1 MRLRSSLLS
10 FALASSTFFFSNVAI
25 AGDAVVVPLYSPNL
39 PTVKVGNITS
49 LITSEV
55 DFSGRYDMVF
65 PADSRPKALTPKC
78 LKSVSCLKPIADGE
92 GVTSMVT
99 GSVTKMGSELEFFVV
114 LYENGKIIRMKRFR
128 ITDDPLSL
136 AADVGSYIQEVVTGQ
151 EVEQEEEETLGTAPI
166 AADVLDEEGDIFG
179 GDEDPL
185 GDFSLDPAE
194 EERLAAQ
201 KAAEERARQEE
212 DRRAEEEQRRKEME
226 EQARRLAMEAEAKR
240 LASQAMEDDAG
251 EEDFD
256 FNFAPSTV
264 EVVEEEKE
272 DNDMDFSFDEPKPTR
287 EKSKS
292 KDKSRSKEKSKPK
305 TEYKPSTD
313 YNTPSSR
320 TKRSSSVRSGR
331 IDAAATLTGKVGG
344 GNFQTLNFVTYG
356 GEIGIHLSD
365 AVSVHIGGEG
375 YATNQAMPVLDE
387 DGEPTDVLQQSWR
400 VLIPVSLGVEYHF
413 EGKMAKPYVG
423 ADMQILPAYAGTGS
437 GAAIGLRGRAGSNFM
452 VADGFGINLNVAFGF
467 WSGQYFRQVPSPA
480 GGTLNPSGLAPQ
492 ITLGPVIAF

>member
-10 FALASSTFFFSNVAI
+10 FAVASSTFFFSNVAI
-25 AGDAVVVPLYSPNL
+25 ADDAVVVPFYSPNL
-39 PTVKVGNITS
+39 PSVKVGNITS

-65 PADSRPKALTPKC
+65 PADARPKSLTPKC

-99 GSVTKMGSELEFFVV
+99 GSVTKMGGELEFFIV

-136 AADVGSYIQEVVTGQ
+136 AGDIGSYIQEVVTGQ
-151 EVEQEEEETLGTAPI
+151 AVEQEEDTLGTAPL

-194 EERLAAQ
+194 EERLAA
-201 KAAEERARQEE
+201 EERARQEE
-212 DRRAEEEQRRKEME
+212 ARRAEEEQRRKEME

-240 LASQAMEDDAG
+240 LASEAMDDDAG

-264 EVVEEEKE
+264 EVVDEETE
-272 DNDMDFSFDEPKPTR
+272 DSDMDFSFDESKPTR
-287 EKSKS
+287 EQNK
-292 KDKSRSKEKSKPK
+292 SKEKSKPK

-313 YNTPSSR
+313 YNSSSSR
-320 TKRSSSVRSGR
+320 TKKSSVRSGR

-356 GEIGIHLSD
+356 GEIGIHLSES
-365 AVSVHIGGEG
+365 VSVHIGGEG
-375 YATNQAMPVLDE
+375 YATNQAMPVLDD

-400 VLIPVSLGVEYHF
+400 VLIPISLGVEYHF
-413 EGKMAKPYVG
+413 EGKTAKPYVG
-423 ADMQILPAYAGTGS
+423 ADMQVLPAYAGTGS

>member
-10 FALASSTFFFSNVAI
+10 FSFASFSFFFSNVAF
-25 AGDAVVVPLYSPNL
+25 AGDAVVIPLYSPNL
-39 PTVKVGNITS
+39 PAAKVGNITS

-65 PADSRPKALTPKC
+65 PADARPKSLTPKC
-78 LKSVSCLKPIADGE
+78 LKAVSCLKPIAEGE

-99 GSVTKMGSELEFFVV
+99 GSVTKMGGELEFFVV

-136 AADVGSYIQEVVTGQ
+136 AADVGGYIQEVVTGKT
-151 EVEQEEEETLGTAPI
+151 VEKEEETLGTAPI
-166 AADVLDEEGDIFG
+166 AADVLDEEEDIFG
-179 GDEDPL
+179 GDSDPL

-212 DRRAEEEQRRKEME
+212 ARRAEEEQRRKEME

-240 LASQAMEDDAG
+240 LAEQAMADDSGDA

-264 EVVEEEKE
+264 EVVEEEEE
-272 DNDMDFSFDEPKPTR
+272 DNDMDFSFDEPKPKR
-287 EKSKS
+287 EKTK
-292 KDKSRSKEKSKPK
+292 SKEKTKPK
-305 TEYKPSTD
+305 TDYKPSTD
-313 YNTPSSR
+313 YDSSSSR
-320 TKRSSSVRSGR
+320 TKKSSSVRSGR

-356 GEIGIHLSD
+356 GEIGIHLSES
-365 AVSVHIGGEG
+365 VSVLIGGEG

-452 VADGFGINLNVAFGF
+452 VASGFGINLNVAFGF

-480 GGTLNPSGLAPQ
+480 GGTLNPSGLTPQ

>member
-10 FALASSTFFFSNVAI
+10 FSFASLTFFFSNIAL

-39 PTVKVGNITS
+39 PAGKVGNITS

-65 PADSRPKALTPKC
+65 PADSRPKTLTPKC
-78 LKSVSCLKPIADGE
+78 LKSVPCLRPIAEGE

-99 GSVTKMGSELEFFVV
+99 GSVTKIGSELEFFVV
-114 LYENGKIIRMKRFR
+114 LYEDSKIIRMKRFR

-136 AADVGSYIQEVVTGQ
+136 ASDVGSYIQEVVTGKA
-151 EVEQEEEETLGTAPI
+151 VEKEEEETLGTAPI
-166 AADVLDEEGDIFG
+166 AADVLDEEDDIFG
-179 GDEDPL
+179 GSEDPL

-194 EERLAAQ
+194 EERLAEQ

-212 DRRAEEEQRRKEME
+212 ARRAEEEQRRKEME

-240 LASQAMEDDAG
+240 LAEQAMADDSQDEED
-251 EEDFD
+251 DFD

-264 EVVEEEKE
+264 EVVEEENGE
-272 DNDMDFSFDEPKPTR
+272 DNDVDFSFDEPKPTR
-287 EKSKS
+287 EKT
-292 KDKSRSKEKSKPK
+292 KSKPK
-305 TEYKPSTD
+305 SKPKKEFKPSRD
-313 YNTPSSR
+313 FDSSSSR
-320 TKRSSSVRSGR
+320 TNNSSSVRSGR

-356 GEIGIHLSD
+356 GEVGIHLSESI
-365 AVSVHIGGEG
+365 SVHVGGEG

-400 VLIPVSLGVEYHF
+400 VLIPISLGVEYHF

-437 GAAIGLRGRAGSNFM
+437 GAAVGLRGRAGSNFM
-452 VADGFGINLNVAFGF
+452 VANGFGINLNVAFGF

-480 GGTLNPSGLAPQ
+480 GGTLNPSGLTPQ

>member
-1 MRLRSSLLS
+1 MRLRSSLLT
-10 FALASSTFFFSNVAI
+10 FAFASSTFLLSNTAL
-25 AGDAVVVPLYSPNL
+25 AGDSVVIPLYSPNL
-39 PTVKVGNITS
+39 PTVKVGNLTS

-55 DFSGRYDMVF
+55 DFSGRYDMVY
-65 PADSRPKALTPKC
+65 PADARPKTLTPKC
-78 LKSVSCLKPIADGE
+78 LKSVSCLSSIASAE
-92 GVTSMVT
+92 GADSMVA
-99 GSVTKMGSELEFFVV
+99 GSVTKIGKELEFFVV

-128 ITDDPLSL
+128 IADDPLSV
-136 AADVGSYIQEVVTGQ
+136 AGDVGGYIQEVVTGNV
-151 EVEQEEEETLGTAPI
+151 VEEEEETVAAGPMT
-166 AADVLDEEGDIFG
+166 ADVLDEEGDIFG

-194 EERLAAQ
+194 EERLAQQ
-201 KAAEERARQEE
+201 KAAEERARKEE
-212 DRRAEEEQRRKEME
+212 AQRAEEERRRKEME

-240 LASQAMEDDAG
+240 LADQAMAEDSADS

-264 EVVEEEKE
+264 EVVEEEEE
-272 DNDMDFSFDEPKPTR
+272 DDMDFSFDEPKPTK

-292 KDKSRSKEKSKPK
+292 KPKS
-305 TEYKPSTD
+305 EYKPSTE
-313 YNTPSSR
+313 YNSSSSR
-320 TKRSSSVRSGR
+320 TKKSSPTRSSRM
-331 IDAAATLTGKVGG
+331 DAAATLTGKVGG

-356 GEIGIHLSD
+356 GEVGIHLSE

-400 VLIPVSLGVEYHF
+400 VLIPISLGAEYHF
-413 EGKMAKPYVG
+413 EGKVAKPYVG
-423 ADMQILPAYAGTGS
+423 ADMQILPAYAGAGS

-492 ITLGPVIAF
+492 ISLGPVIAF